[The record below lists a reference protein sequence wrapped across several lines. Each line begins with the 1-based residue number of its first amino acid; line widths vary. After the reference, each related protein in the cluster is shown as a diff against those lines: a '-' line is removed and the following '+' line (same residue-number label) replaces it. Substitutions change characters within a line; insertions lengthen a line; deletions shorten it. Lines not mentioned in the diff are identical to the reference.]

1 MENLEIGPKEY
12 IFECPA
18 NIIANG
24 HSKSTNQ
31 SRNES
36 VKDWQNLPRKRRMV
50 SFGCKMLLTDAPAR
64 GKVNNLGANLCVKG
78 KLDFESGIKST
89 QL

>member
-1 MENLEIGPKEY
+1 MD
-12 IFECPA
+12 
-18 NIIANG
+18 IARAPIRAEMKV
-24 HSKSTNQ
+24 S
-31 SRNES
+31 
-36 VKDWQNLPRKRRMV
+36 KRRMV

>member
-1 MENLEIGPKEY
+1 M
-12 IFECPA
+12 
-18 NIIANG
+18 
-24 HSKSTNQ
+24 
-31 SRNES
+31 
-36 VKDWQNLPRKRRMV
+36 